1 MNESQYSKTLIIGWF
16 LYPVIVQNSGEEEEE
31 QEEDAADVE
40 EEIMPVFLR
49 LTTPLHS
56 LALSILSLFDY
67 LAYKKDILLGKPR
80 LNPRFPV
87 IDG

>member
-1 MNESQYSKTLIIGWF
+1 MNESQYLNTLIIGWF
-16 LYPVIVQNSGEEEEE
+16 LYQVIVQNFGEEEE

-40 EEIMPVFLR
+40 EEFMQIFLR

-67 LAYKKDILLGKPR
+67 LAYKKAILFGKPR